1 MQMLEMYDI
10 VRDMK
15 ATMRVQRVI
24 DLFNKGLMPDQIE
37 AETGYDIDEI
47 EDIIECEQNYRRG

>member
-1 MQMLEMYDI
+1 MLEMYDI
-10 VRDMK
+10 VREMK
-15 ATMRVQRVI
+15 GTMRVQRVI